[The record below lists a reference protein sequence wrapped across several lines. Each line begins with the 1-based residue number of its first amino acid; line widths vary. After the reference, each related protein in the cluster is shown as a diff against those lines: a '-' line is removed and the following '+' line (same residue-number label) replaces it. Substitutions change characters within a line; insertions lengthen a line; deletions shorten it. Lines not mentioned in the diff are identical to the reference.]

1 MPQVIPKYI
10 PEGVM
15 EHNDI
20 DQASE
25 NQAETIK
32 SSKDNQLE
40 Q

>member
-15 EHNDI
+15 EHNDV
-20 DQASE
+20 DQSSSS
-25 NQAETIK
+25 QTETIK